1 MPLKT
6 SSNAVETQEE
16 QQRGLEKLGLE
27 IKVKDRYVDSIELPS
42 IGRNPSY
49 L

>member
-1 MPLKT
+1 M
-6 SSNAVETQEE
+6 QEE
-16 QQRGLEKLGLE
+16 QKRGLEKLGLG
-27 IKVKDRYVDSIELPS
+27 IKVKDKCVDSIGMPS

>member
-1 MPLKT
+1 MP
-6 SSNAVETQEE
+6 SNAVETQEE
-16 QQRGLEKLGLE
+16 QQMEFENLGLE
-27 IKVKDRYVDSIELPS
+27 IKVKDRYVDSIGMPS